1 MAIELFHNAMST
13 CSQKVRLP
21 LAEKGVE
28 WVDRPVDL
36 LKNEQKKPEYLK
48 LNPNGVVPTLV
59 HNGRVIIESSI
70 INEYIEDAF
79 EGPSL
84 VPAHPADR
92 AYMRLWN
99 RLVDERLHTANG
111 ALTLATVRRAIQQ
124 QRPLEEV
131 MDELNATPDPAQRAG
146 RVALFEQGVEAAE
159 CERAMGVLAG
169 IFSKIEARVSDHE
182 WLAGEAYSLADA
194 SVTPYV
200 TRLEQ
205 IGMEWL
211 WTEDLYPALGA
222 WYGRIKARPS
232 FNLAITKFM
241 PNGMG
246 DIFRNLAAPSMP
258 KIRDVFQATR
268 PTAAAS

>member
-1 MAIELFHNAMST
+1 MTIELYHNAMST

-36 LKNEQKKPEYLK
+36 LKNEQKNPEYLK

-59 HNGRVIIESSI
+59 HDGRVIIESTI

-79 EGPSL
+79 DGPSL
-84 VPAHPADR
+84 VPASPADR
-92 AYMRLWN
+92 ADMRLWN

-124 QRPLEEV
+124 QRPLAEV
-131 MDELNATPDPAQRAG
+131 MAELNATPDPVQRAG
-146 RVALFEQGVEAAE
+146 RVALFEQGVEAPE
-159 CERAMGVLAG
+159 CAKAMDVLAR
-169 IFSKIEARVSDHE
+169 IFTKIETRVTGGD
-182 WLAGEAYSLADA
+182 WLAGDAYSLADA

-200 TRLEQ
+200 ARLEQ

-211 WTEDLYPALGA
+211 WTDGLYPALGK
-222 WYGRIKARPS
+222 WYTRIKARPN
-232 FNLAITKFM
+232 FDLAITKFM

-258 KIRDVFQATR
+258 RIRASFEANR
-268 PTAAAS
+268 PLVAAG